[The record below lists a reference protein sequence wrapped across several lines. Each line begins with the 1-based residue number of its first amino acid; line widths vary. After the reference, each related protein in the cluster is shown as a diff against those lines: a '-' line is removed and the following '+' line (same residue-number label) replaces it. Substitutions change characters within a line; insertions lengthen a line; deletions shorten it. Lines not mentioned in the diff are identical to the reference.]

1 MKQHQLSKIAA
12 SEISRNEVGN
22 NYGSTSANVFNA
34 DGCGSAPSQSRVSQ
48 YAADGTQAN
57 RDREQQVKRV
67 AILLASFASEAGA
80 AAVAAVAAR
89 QEAAADVAPHAL
101 HLTHRP
107 SDTNAKMDEG
117 QKDKQGKRTEERE
130 AAAQGLSG
138 EGGRAGGEKLE
149 MKRKRETT
157 PTSELASSPLAR
169 ATTSTAGRRRTGH
182 FIVDEDSRILFKK
195 HLKPN
200 VEKKAIPPSL
210 RVPKGR
216 AGQENEKVGENRRFR
231 GDTGGDKAAAQSSRG
246 EGGGAGGEKLKRK
259 RQVFKAKG
267 KRKMWRRESVFCPR
281 EPIRQGRSSM
291 GREWMG
297 RGQEEAP

>member
-1 MKQHQLSKIAA
+1 MCCFCVTGHGRIPAMKQHTLSKIAA
-12 SEISRNEVGN
+12 SEISRNEAGN
-22 NYGSTSANVFNA
+22 NYGSTSADVCNA
-34 DGCGSAPSQSRVSQ
+34 GGCGSSPAQSRVSY

-57 RDREQQVKRV
+57 SVREQQVKRV

-107 SDTNAKMDEG
+107 SDTNTKMDEG
-117 QKDKQGKRTEERE
+117 QKDQQGKHNGERE

-149 MKRKRETT
+149 MKRQ
-157 PTSELASSPLAR
+157 SN
-169 ATTSTAGRRRTGH
+169 
-182 FIVDEDSRILFKK
+182 
-195 HLKPN
+195 PN
-200 VEKKAIPPSL
+200 VEEKAIPPTF

-231 GDTGGDKAAAQSSRG
+231 GDTGRDKAAAQGSRG

-267 KRKMWRRESVFCPR
+267 KRKLWRRESVFCPR
-281 EPIRQGRSSM
+281 EPIWQGRSSM